1 MMFIKRRINADVTS
15 WRCINAMCPLGC
27 AFRWGLAWMRR
38 LIWVIGYKTTGS
50 ALIRYRTTGS
60 ALTGHMKGIGFK
72 LTRVKLIVY
81 KTRTS
86 PNRTIRN
93 NEEISLNETQV
104 KMIMFHRNSTADN
117 RIIKHIEEI
126 NEDRTCIRR
135 RTTDGKIFIH
145 QRNPAYC
152 GSSEAKKTGLLVH

>member
-1 MMFIKRRINADVTS
+1 
-15 WRCINAMCPLGC
+15 
-27 AFRWGLAWMRR
+27 
-38 LIWVIGYKTTGS
+38 
-50 ALIRYRTTGS
+50 
-60 ALTGHMKGIGFK
+60 MKGIGFK

-152 GSSEAKKTGLLVH
+152 GSSEAKKQDYWYINEILSNFNSSNIFRTMDICSRYVRVVRATES